1 LFSPGQHA
9 CLRRFPR
16 YGGPRREAS
25 PLPGALVV
33 DDPGNDG
40 EASHFSGSIALIA
53 RCPFMPPVII
63 AVKPELRSKG
73 LDRLRCG
80 WHVRYEFCGL
90 SAEIAVTAE
99 NEAEARVKAGD
110 QLRRRGLK
118 LAV

>member
-1 LFSPGQHA
+1 
-9 CLRRFPR
+9 
-16 YGGPRREAS
+16 
-25 PLPGALVV
+25 
-33 DDPGNDG
+33 
-40 EASHFSGSIALIA
+40 
-53 RCPFMPPVII
+53 MPPVII

-80 WHVRYEFCGL
+80 YEFCGL